1 MKNRTLV
8 PAVVAGVCCASISYT
23 ADLAQMPI
31 VGGQAKISSPTVP
44 ASGTAPMDAS
54 TVQYSKT
61 ATVRLLDKQTNRA
74 DTVNLEAGKSLRWA
88 GLTLTLSKCAWGIG
102 GVQVQDTA
110 WLDVTAGSG
119 EPEFHGWMFN
129 TFPSVS
135 TYDHPRY
142 DVALEKCVRPAG
154 YTPPA
159 PARVAPPTP
168 SGPEREGGD
177 DEAPSGGNPG
187 VNSEFVVPGIPNA
200 GSSPAPEA
208 PVPAQPA
215 APPQPAPD
223 GVPQLPVPAAEQPEP
238 EPVVQP
244 EPQPQPPSQ
253 NDEQQLQRM
262 MDIPAGQ

>member
-31 VGGQAKISSPTVP
+31 VGGQAKMSSPTVA
-44 ASGTAPMDAS
+44 ASGTAPVDMSA
-54 TVQYSKT
+54 VQYSKA
-61 ATVRLLDKQTNRA
+61 ATVRLLDKQTNRV
-74 DTVNLEAGKSLRWA
+74 DVVNLEAGKSLRWA

-102 GVQVQDTA
+102 GVPVQDAA
-110 WLDVTAGSG
+110 WFDVTAGSG

-129 TFPSVS
+129 TFPGVS

-154 YTPPA
+154 YTAPT

-177 DEAPSGGNPG
+177 DEAPAGGNPG
-187 VNSEFVVPGIPNA
+187 VDSQFVVPGIPGN
-200 GSSPAPEA
+200 GSPAPE
-208 PVPAQPA
+208 VPAQPA
-215 APPQPAPD
+215 APQPAAE
-223 GVPQLPVPAAEQPEP
+223 GVPQLPVPAAEQPAP
-238 EPVVQP
+238 EAVEQP
-244 EPQPQPPSQ
+244 EPQAQPQPPSQ

-262 MDIPAGQ
+262 MDVPSSQ